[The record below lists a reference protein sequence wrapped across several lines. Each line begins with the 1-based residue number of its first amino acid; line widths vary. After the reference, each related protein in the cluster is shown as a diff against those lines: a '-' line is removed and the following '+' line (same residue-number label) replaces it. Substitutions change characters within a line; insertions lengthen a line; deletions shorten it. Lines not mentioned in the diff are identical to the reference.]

1 MLKADGT
8 HIVGID
14 LGTTYSLVADIRD
27 GKTVILS
34 NGLGEGLTASAVS
47 LDDNGVFLV
56 GKAAK
61 ARSVRV
67 PELSA
72 VTFKRD
78 MGTDRTYTLGTQKLT
93 PVELSALV
101 LKQLKVDAESALGAT
116 VTEAVITV
124 PAYFGDAQRRATRE
138 AAQLAGLI
146 AERIINE
153 PTAAA
158 LAYGFHRRAE
168 SAQLIVLDLGGGTFD
183 VTLLRLTDGII
194 EVAASAGDTRLGGED
209 FTRALVELLAPSAG
223 ARLDDVNETAQLT
236 EACDSLKIALTT
248 RLQSSVSLS
257 LASGVK
263 DLSLTRLD
271 AERAW
276 APLLTRLEAPIQQA
290 LRDGGVKGA
299 ELDGVL
305 VVGGASRMPCV
316 VELARRVIGKE
327 PMVSLPQD
335 EAIALGAVVQAA
347 LKIGDASVDD
357 MVATDIAPF
366 SLGIG
371 TSTHVRGSMV
381 NGVFTPILER
391 GTVLPASRKQVF
403 STIHPD
409 QTEILVQVFQ
419 GEHAMVARNSKLG
432 ELRIDK
438 LPKGQING
446 IDVRFSY
453 DLNGILEVEVLA
465 HATGKQH
472 STVITNGLARVSPAD
487 IEAARKRFERLKIH
501 PRETLPNRTALE
513 VAETAYTNLLG
524 ERRQA
529 LGAAIAHFRGLLDE
543 EDASA
548 IGAFRRR
555 LMELVGELKASPE

>member
-27 GKTVILS
+27 GKTVVLS

-47 LDDNGVFLV
+47 VDDNGVFLV

-67 PELSA
+67 PEMSA

-78 MGTDRTYTLGTQKLT
+78 MGTDRIYTLGSHRLS

-101 LKQLKVDAESALGAT
+101 LKQLKADAESALGAT
-116 VTEAVITV
+116 VSEAVITV

-138 AAQLAGLI
+138 AAQLAGLT

-158 LAYGFHRRAE
+158 LAYGFHRRTE

-183 VTLLRLTDGII
+183 VTLLRITDGII

-209 FTRALVELLAPSAG
+209 FTRALVELLAPTCG
-223 ARLDDVNETAQLT
+223 ARLDDVNETALLT
-236 EACDSLKIALTT
+236 EACDALKISLTS
-248 RLQSSVSLS
+248 RLQASIPVALSS
-257 LASGVK
+257 GNK
-263 DLSLTRLD
+263 TLSLTRLE

-276 APLLTRLEAPIQQA
+276 SPLLARLELPIQQA
-290 LRDGGVKGA
+290 LRDGKVTGA
-299 ELDGVL
+299 ALDGVL
-305 VVGGASRMPCV
+305 VVGGASRTPCV

-335 EAIALGAVVQAA
+335 EAIALGASVQAA
-347 LKIGDASVDD
+347 LKIGDGSVDD

-366 SLGIG
+366 SLGIS
-371 TSTHVRGSMV
+371 TSTQVRGSMV
-381 NGVFTPILER
+381 SGVFTPILER

-403 STIHPD
+403 STVHPD

-432 ELRIDK
+432 EMKIKD

-472 STVITNGLARVSPAD
+472 SAVITNGLTHMSPAD

-513 VAETAYTNLLG
+513 LAETAFTSVLG
-524 ERRQA
+524 ERRQM
-529 LGAAIAHFRGLLDE
+529 LGSAIAHFRGLLDE
-543 EDASA
+543 EDNAA
-548 IGAFRRR
+548 IDAFRRQ
-555 LMELVGELKASPE
+555 LMQIVADLKSTAG